1 MYERKKRPP
10 TKKADIKPLPP
21 ARSEEELEKR
31 GIGLATNLAIEQMRD
46 GTASSQIITHFLKI
60 GSLKEQLELKKIEY
74 EISLLKAKTDA
85 IKSQE
90 EQDKKYDEV
99 MKAIASY
106 TGKDDEWEEVP
117 YDWQE

>member
-31 GIGLATNLAIEQMRD
+31 AVGLATNLAIEQMRNK
-46 GTASSQIITHFLKI
+46 TASSQIITHFLKI

-74 EISLLKAKTDA
+74 EITLLEAKTNA
-85 IKSQE
+85 IKAQE
-90 EQDKKYDEV
+90 EQDKKYEEV
-99 MKAIASY
+99 IKAIASY
-106 TGKDDEWEEVP
+106 TGKDDEWEEAP
-117 YDWQE
+117 YDWNE

>member
-10 TKKADIKPLPP
+10 TKKADIIPLPP

-31 GIGLATNLAIEQMRD
+31 GVGLANNLAIKQMQE
-46 GTASSQIITHFLKI
+46 GTASSQIITHFLKV

-74 EISLLKAKTDA
+74 EIELLKARKDE
-85 IKSQE
+85 IKSQA
-90 EQDKKYDEV
+90 EQDRKYDEV

-106 TGKDDEWEEVP
+106 AGKDDEWEEVP
-117 YDWQE
+117 YDWEG

>member
-10 TKKADIKPLPP
+10 TKKAVTPLPK
-21 ARSEEELEKR
+21 ARSEVELEKR
-31 GIGLATNLAIEQMRD
+31 GVGLATNLAIQQMQE

-60 GSLKEQLELKKIEY
+60 GSLKEQLELKKVEY
-74 EISLLKAKTDA
+74 EIEMLKAKTDA

-90 EQDKKYDEV
+90 QQDKKYDEV

-106 TGKDDEWEEVP
+106 AGKDDEWEEVP
-117 YDWQE
+117 YDWEG